1 MRRYWRWQQRPK
13 PSSPRS
19 CYSIVRGTTMS
30 ENENRLR
37 EALAKIAE
45 VASGAVDGEDYH
57 DEYTDGDTSD
67 QAPQEGVC
75 TPKALPT
82 RLLVAAAETATR
94 LNPVNAPAYGAFA
107 AMAADSEVM
116 EPARIAVLTSKYWGP
131 TPRRLTVSFMENT

>member
-1 MRRYWRWQQRPK
+1 
-13 PSSPRS
+13 
-19 CYSIVRGTTMS
+19 MS

-45 VASGAVDGEDYH
+45 VASGAVDGEDYN

-107 AMAADSEVM
+107 AMA
-116 EPARIAVLTSKYWGP
+116 PAR
-131 TPRRLTVSFMENT
+131 R